1 MSFWSDQLNTK
12 TINSLSIDDLDK
24 IFDNIQIQDSNLED
38 IQTLVAIK
46 EAAGF
51 RAGSP
56 FKGTSAIK
64 RNDMGDT
71 GIANQQTIH
80 QPEPGQVWMMVASSI
95 QIATFADGSH
105 TFFIQTFDNTN
116 RTTHIEYTVQTDSI
130 VNEPILNEITSSGSR
145 EGGFN
150 APIFYDS
157 DNYLVTYYD
166 SSASSQTQDPVICTQ
181 VVRVQ

>member
-12 TINSLSIDDLDK
+12 TINSLTIDELDK
-24 IFDNIQIQDSNLED
+24 IFDNIQIQDSNLAD

-56 FKGTSAIK
+56 FKGTSEIK
-64 RNDMGDT
+64 RNNMGDE
-71 GIANQQTIH
+71 GIANFQTIH

-105 TFFIQTFDNTN
+105 TFFICTFDNTN
-116 RTTHIEYTVQTDSI
+116 RTTHIEASMQEDSL
-130 VNEPILNEITSSGSR
+130 VNQPILNEVTTSETDR
-145 EGGFN
+145 DWE
-150 APIFYDS
+150 
-157 DNYLVTYYD
+157 T
-166 SSASSQTQDPVICTQ
+166 
-181 VVRVQ
+181 

>member
-1 MSFWSDQLNTK
+1 MSFWSNQLNTRTVK
-12 TINSLSIDDLDK
+12 TLTIDDLDN
-24 IFDNIQIQDSNLED
+24 IFDTINIQDDNLEYLQQL
-38 IQTLVAIK
+38 IALK

-80 QPEPGQVWMMVASSI
+80 RPDEGQVWMMVASSI
-95 QIATFADGSH
+95 QIATFADGGH
-105 TFFIQTFDNTN
+105 TFFIQTFDTTN
-116 RTTHIEYTVQTDSI
+116 RTTHIEHTTQTDSI

-145 EGGFN
+145 EGGYN

-166 SSASSQTQDPVICTQ
+166 STASSQTQDPVICTQ

>member
-1 MSFWSDQLNTK
+1 MSFWSDQLNTR
-12 TINSLSIDDLDK
+12 TINSLSIDDLDR

-64 RNDMGDT
+64 RNDMTDA
-71 GIANQQTIH
+71 GIANFQVIH
-80 QPEPGQVWMMVASSI
+80 QPEAGQVWMMVGSSV

-105 TFFIQTFDNTN
+105 TFLISTFDNTN
-116 RTTHIEYTVQTDSI
+116 RTTFIESTMQNDSL
-130 VNEPILNEITSSGSR
+130 VNEPILNEVTSSGSR
-145 EGGFN
+145 EGGYN

-157 DNYLVTYYD
+157 NNYLTVHYLST
-166 SSASSQTQDPVICTQ
+166 ASSQTQDPVICTQ

>member
-12 TINSLSIDDLDK
+12 TIKSLTIDDIDN
-24 IFDNIQIQDSNLED
+24 IFDNINIQDDNLAD

-46 EAAGF
+46 DAAGF

-56 FKGTSAIK
+56 FKGTSEIK
-64 RNDMGDT
+64 RTDMGDQ
-71 GIANQQTIH
+71 GIANKLTIH
-80 QPEPGQVWMMVASSI
+80 KPEEGQVWMMVASSI
-95 QIATFADGSH
+95 LIATFADGSH

-116 RTTHIEYTVQTDSI
+116 TTTHIEYTVQTDSI
-130 VNEPILNEITSSGSR
+130 VNEPILNEITTSGSR
-145 EGGFN
+145 EGGYN

-157 DNYLVTYYD
+157 NNYLIAYYD
-166 SSASSQTQDPVICTQ
+166 STASSQSQDPVLCTQ